1 VVYSL
6 GHGLPLD
13 ALLPQLAPR
22 RAGPLRSH
30 VGAPS
35 IQPSR
40 GHCLQPRSAG
50 NLFVLMRW
58 FKQQKLGSLSML
70 RDMALVF
77 GFEVQL
83 EFLTLWESEVGDPN
97 S

>member
-1 VVYSL
+1 M
-6 GHGLPLD
+6 
-13 ALLPQLAPR
+13 
-22 RAGPLRSH
+22 
-30 VGAPS
+30 
-35 IQPSR
+35 
-40 GHCLQPRSAG
+40 
-50 NLFVLMRW
+50 LMRW

>member
-1 VVYSL
+1 
-6 GHGLPLD
+6 
-13 ALLPQLAPR
+13 
-22 RAGPLRSH
+22 
-30 VGAPS
+30 
-35 IQPSR
+35 
-40 GHCLQPRSAG
+40 
-50 NLFVLMRW
+50 
-58 FKQQKLGSLSML
+58 ML